1 MPRYEYYI
9 AQNLNTPWDED
20 HDDRADLPYKCS
32 HCVWAHLIG
41 GGRVVCMFRECTVIK
56 VGDVYYGRT
65 GMTERMKERT
75 YGRRKDEDNGAGE
88 TGVL

>member
-41 GGRVVCMFRECTVIK
+41 GGRVVCMFDQCTVIK
-56 VGDVYYGRT
+56 VGNVYYGRT
-65 GMTERMKERT
+65 GLTKRMEERNG
-75 YGRRKDEDNGAGE
+75 GRSEG
-88 TGVL
+88 